1 MCFKMTIK
9 RIILTAVLVVVP
21 LLCGAQAKPSAPSV
35 RTFRLDTLSVRVEY
49 PKGGSVIDLDY
60 KGNRE
65 RWEEFEKA
73 CKGLLADEGSVFSSM
88 DVRAGASFEGST
100 GANDDLTRQRANS
113 IKNYIVGRLGVR
125 EDRVRVSLVGE
136 DWDGLRKAVSAFTDE
151 EFPWRK
157 EALSIIDH
165 PEYWVGAKGTD
176 DRKGA
181 LRALDGGKAWEKLS
195 SDAFPQLRSSYVD
208 VVFVVSIPLEPLLSQ
223 IAEKDTIV
231 QTKVLRDT
239 VLVSDLGYDKQ
250 FKERVAGKKFVFA
263 VRTNILAIPLVNAG
277 VEFPFGEHFSV
288 GLDIYYPWI
297 PRNAMH
303 KECTEMLAYGFD
315 VRYWLGRDRDPDE
328 ARLLGHSFGIYAAGG
343 HYDFERDWNGHQG
356 TFWNIGFDWMYAVPV
371 FHGRAHMEFEIGL
384 GMIFSNAQPYHCL
397 YEYTECIRE
406 PGVTRVIRW
415 FGPTRAQVSIVIPV
429 YVNEKRRR

>member
-1 MCFKMTIK
+1 MKLEKYISL
-9 RIILTAVLVVVP
+9 IALILLP
-21 LLCGAQAKPSAPSV
+21 LLCGAQGKPSAPSV

-60 KGNRE
+60 KDNRA
-65 RWEEFEKA
+65 RWEDFESA
-73 CKGLLADEGSVFSSM
+73 CKELLSDEGSVFSSM
-88 DVRAGASFEGST
+88 DVRAGASFEGNT
-100 GANDDLTRQRANS
+100 DANDDLTRRRANS
-113 IKNYIVGRLGVR
+113 IRDFLSGRLGVKHER
-125 EDRVRVSLVGE
+125 IHVSLVGE
-136 DWDGLRKAVSAFTDE
+136 DWDGLRRVVSSFTDE
-151 EFPWRK
+151 EFMWKK
-157 EALSIIDH
+157 EVLSIIDH
-165 PEYWVGAKGTD
+165 PEYWTGPKSSDG
-176 DRKGA
+176 RKAA
-181 LRALDGGKAWEKLS
+181 LRAIDDGRVWVRLS
-195 SDAFPQLRSSYVD
+195 TDVFPQLRSSYVD
-208 VVFVVSIPLEPLLSQ
+208 VVFVVSIPLEPLLAQ
-223 IAEKDTIV
+223 VAEKDTIV

-239 VLVSDLGYDKQ
+239 VLVSDLGYDRK
-250 FKERVAGKKFVFA
+250 FKERVAGKKFVFG

-277 VEFPFGEHFSV
+277 AEFPIGEHFSV

-328 ARLLGHSFGIYAAGG
+328 ARLLGHSFGVYAAGG

-371 FHGRAHMEFEIGL
+371 FHGLAHMEFEIGL
-384 GMIFSNAQPYHCL
+384 GMIFSQAQPYHCL

-415 FGPTRAQVSIVIPV
+415 FGPTRAQINIVVPI
-429 YVNEKRRR
+429 YVNEKKRR

>member
-1 MCFKMTIK
+1 MAGKK
-9 RIILTAVLVVVP
+9 IILFAAFVLLP

-49 PKGGSVIDLDY
+49 PKGGSIIDLDY
-60 KGNRE
+60 KDNQE
-65 RWEEFEKA
+65 RWNEFEQA
-73 CKGLLADEGSVFSSM
+73 CKELLADEGSVFSSM
-88 DVRAGASFEGST
+88 DVRAGASFEGTSET
-100 GANDDLTRQRANS
+100 NDDLTHKRAES
-113 IKNYIVGRLGVR
+113 IKEFLVGRLGVR
-125 EDRVRVSLVGE
+125 EERVHVSLVGE
-136 DWDGLRKAVSAFTDE
+136 DWDGLKRAVMALPDDDFI
-151 EFPWRK
+151 WKK
-157 EALSIIDH
+157 EILSVIDH
-165 PEYWVGAKGTD
+165 PEYWRDSKSNDG
-176 DRKGA
+176 RKAA
-181 LRALDGGKAWEKLS
+181 LRAIDEGRAWEKLLT
-195 SDAFPQLRSSYVD
+195 DVFPTLRSSYVD
-208 VVFVVSIPLEPLLSQ
+208 VVFVVSIPLEPLLSK
-223 IAEKDTIV
+223 IAEKDTVIHTEV
-231 QTKVLRDT
+231 VRDT
-239 VLVSDLGYDKQ
+239 VLVSDLGYDRQ

-343 HYDFERDWNGHQG
+343 HYDFQRNWNGHQG
-356 TFWNIGFDWMYAVPV
+356 TFWNVGFDWMYAVPV